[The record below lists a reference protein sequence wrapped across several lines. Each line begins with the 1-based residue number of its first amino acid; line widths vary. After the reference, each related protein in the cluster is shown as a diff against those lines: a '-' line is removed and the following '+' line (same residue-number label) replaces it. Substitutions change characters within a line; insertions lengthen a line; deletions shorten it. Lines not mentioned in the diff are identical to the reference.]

1 MQVEIRDV
9 VNIVQCTGQSPTT
22 KNDLA
27 EIANGTP
34 LVQKRENASVERV
47 EAGGLEDFV
56 GTAT

>member
-22 KNDLA
+22 ENYLA

-34 LVQKRENASVERV
+34 LVQKRAKASVEHV
-47 EAGGLEDFV
+47 EAGGPEIL
-56 GTAT
+56 